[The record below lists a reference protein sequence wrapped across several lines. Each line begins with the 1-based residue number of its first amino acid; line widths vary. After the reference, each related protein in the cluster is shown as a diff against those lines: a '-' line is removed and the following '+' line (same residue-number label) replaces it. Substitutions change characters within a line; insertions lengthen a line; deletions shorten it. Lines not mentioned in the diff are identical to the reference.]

1 MTMST
6 YAAAMLY
13 LSPGLAVTFWIATAL
28 LYRQA
33 RAQAALYRR
42 ASVLTWSAHMAVFW
56 TANVACRLFTDYSG
70 PSLLF
75 TIWATVLAVH
85 AAAGIYT
92 MLYAL
97 RT

>member
-1 MTMST
+1 MTMT
-6 YAAAMLY
+6 AYAAAMLY
-13 LSPGLAVTFWIATAL
+13 LSPGLAVAFWIATAL
-28 LYRQA
+28 LFRQA
-33 RAQAALYRR
+33 RQQSALYRR
-42 ASVLTWSAHMAVFW
+42 ASVLTWSVHMAIFW
-56 TANVACRLFTDYSG
+56 TANAVCRLLTDYSG
-70 PSLLF
+70 PSLFF

>member
-1 MTMST
+1 MTT
-6 YAAAMLY
+6 YAAAMLL
-13 LSPGLAVTFWIATAL
+13 LSPGLVVAFSIATIL
-28 LYRQA
+28 LYRQS
-33 RAQAALYRR
+33 RRQQALYRR
-42 ASVLTWSAHMAVFW
+42 ASAITWSAHMSIFW
-56 TANVACRLFTDYSG
+56 TANAVCRLLTDYSG
-70 PSLLF
+70 PSLFF